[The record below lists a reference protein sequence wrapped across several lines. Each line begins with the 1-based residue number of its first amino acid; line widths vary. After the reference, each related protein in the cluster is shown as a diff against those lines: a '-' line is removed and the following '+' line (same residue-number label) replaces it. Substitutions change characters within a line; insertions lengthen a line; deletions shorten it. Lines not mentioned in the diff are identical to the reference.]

1 MSVHQNDESKG
12 VSLKRGFPNPSTD
25 STIISL
31 DVTELLVKHPS
42 STFFMRIT
50 GEDWKDLGIFDN
62 DIAIVDRSL
71 EPRNSDLV
79 IWWEEQDFRIS
90 KLKDIPPETAVWGVV
105 ASIIHRYRNLSENI
119 KKGGKK

>member
-31 DVTELLVKHPS
+31 DINELLVRHPS
-42 STFFMRIT
+42 STFYMRIT
-50 GEDWKDLGIFDN
+50 GHDWGNLGIFDD
-62 DIAIVDRSL
+62 DIAIVDRAL

-79 IWWEEQDFRIS
+79 VWWEENLFRIS
-90 KLKDIPPETAVWGVV
+90 KLSDLPADTEAWGVV
-105 ASIIHRYRNLSENI
+105 ASIIHRYRNLS
-119 KKGGKK
+119 K